1 MTRTREERNMF
12 GRFFKRKKDSL
23 PSRPEFLAGYMI
35 RQFLP
40 DHHWQ
45 IPQAD
50 LDNYVK
56 EAGPE
61 FRPLIGY
68 WILIYCAWLFR
79 LAALRQFGEAF
90 EQDMLAAMRARL
102 QKPEAARV
110 KKIASSSEF
119 WFKKLDMATSEAMQA
134 SALKGVPVPTT
145 YFAAFVFV
153 ILDADSPWHMHDKP
167 PDASLHRVT
176 MTLAKVHDRMIGVL
190 PRIMERVARD
200 GRTQSISKRKR

>member
-1 MTRTREERNMF
+1 MF
-12 GRFFKRKKDSL
+12 GRFFKRRKDSV
-23 PSRPEFLAGYMI
+23 PSKPEFLAGYMI
-35 RQFLP
+35 TQFLP
-40 DHHWQ
+40 DQHWQ

-61 FRPLIGY
+61 FRQLIGY

-79 LAALRQFGEAF
+79 LAALRQFGETF
-90 EQDMLAAMRARL
+90 EKDMITAMQARL
-102 QKPEAARV
+102 LKPKAARLE
-110 KKIASSSEF
+110 KMANSLEF

-134 SALKGVPVPTT
+134 PALRGVPVPTT

-176 MTLAKVHDRMIGVL
+176 MTLAKVHDRMIGVM
-190 PRIMERVARD
+190 PRIMERLAADVRSSTRS
-200 GRTQSISKRKR
+200 GKRHSRREAGNG